1 MWLEFLSW
9 AAKELSPSERSLI
22 HSINDIIH
30 KDLCFYKGTVLQ
42 ILLLWDG
49 HDWKNGVNRTE
60 INKRRINVR
69 ALATLRNYDGNR
81 RVEKA
86 IRKTTILQL
95 LFSQFFFFFFFFD
108 VPEQLQLEIVRQG
121 NAGDK
126 GPVITYHRGI
136 GGGVGGFGTKDGETS
151 PIPLLNLI
159 SPLFSPLITLDNF
172 REPPP
177 SPPPTSLH
185 PYLPFDVC
193 IYRQLKFIKWYFIF
207 FDKRLQIVSTCIMLR
222 AHAD

>member
-9 AAKELSPSERSLI
+9 AAKELSPSEHSLI
-22 HSINDIIH
+22 HLINDIIH
-30 KDLCFYKGTVLQ
+30 KDLCFYKRTLLQ
-42 ILLLWDG
+42 ILLLRDE

-95 LFSQFFFFFFFFD
+95 LFSQFFFFD
-108 VPEQLQLEIVRQG
+108 VPEQLHLEIVRQG
-121 NAGDK
+121 NTGDK
-126 GPVITYHRGI
+126 GPVITYHRGM
-136 GGGVGGFGTKDGETS
+136 GGGVGGFGAKHGETS
-151 PIPLLNLI
+151 PIPPLNLI

-177 SPPPTSLH
+177 PHPPQRLCTHIYLSTSV
-185 PYLPFDVC
+185 FT
-193 IYRQLKFIKWYFIF
+193 
-207 FDKRLQIVSTCIMLR
+207 VS
-222 AHAD
+222 

>member
-1 MWLEFLSW
+1 MRWTWL
-9 AAKELSPSERSLI
+9 KKRC
-22 HSINDIIH
+22 H
-30 KDLCFYKGTVLQ
+30 
-42 ILLLWDG
+42 
-49 HDWKNGVNRTE
+49 RTE

-95 LFSQFFFFFFFFD
+95 LFSHFFFYD

-121 NAGDK
+121 NTGDK
-126 GPVITYHRGI
+126 GPVITYHRGM
-136 GGGVGGFGTKDGETS
+136 GGGVRGFGAKHGETS

-172 REPPP
+172 PEPPLP
-177 SPPPTSLH
+177 PPPTSLH
-185 PYLPFDVC
+185 PYLPFDVW
-193 IYRQLKFIKWYFIF
+193 IYCQLKFIKWYIIF